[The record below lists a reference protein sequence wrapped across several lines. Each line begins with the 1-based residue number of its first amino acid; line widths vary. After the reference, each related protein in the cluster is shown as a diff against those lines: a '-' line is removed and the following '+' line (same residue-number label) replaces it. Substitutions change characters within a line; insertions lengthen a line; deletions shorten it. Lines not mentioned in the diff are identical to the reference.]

1 MDESANLLFEVGT
14 EELPPKTLFSNSQ
27 ALSEIIAQNISMHDL
42 AFEGISSYCTPRR
55 LAFVIRNLSFQ
66 QKDQNIQKKGPSLD
80 ISYDQEGRPTKA
92 ALGFAKSCGTTLAQ
106 LSVREHDGANC
117 LFYSKVEKGK
127 SATTLIP
134 KVIEQS
140 LKDLPVARRMR
151 WGDNQVEFL
160 RPVHWVVLLHG
171 KNVIKANILG
181 IDSNNIS
188 FGHRFH
194 APKKILLKNADDYI
208 NLLEK
213 KGKVIVSFEKRKKLI
228 IDQTKR
234 LAKELDGVIELQ
246 PELLDEITSMV
257 EWPCCLVGK
266 FDKKFLQ
273 LPEEVLVYT
282 MQDKQKYFPVK
293 KDSGSLMSFFI
304 FVSNIEAKNP
314 GSIVSG
320 NERVIKPRFHDA
332 EFFLSQDKKTTLA
345 SRYDSL
351 EGLSFHRQLGN
362 VQNKS
367 KRVTLLAK
375 LIANEISADEKIV
388 MRACELYKCDLLTEM
403 VSEFPGLQGIM
414 GSYYALQDGENE
426 AVATAIREHYLPK
439 QAGDELPS
447 TLPGKSLA
455 LAERIDSLVGIFSA
469 EGKPSGIRDPFG
481 LRRASI
487 GLLRIIIECEYDLD
501 LKKLLSFSA
510 SLYPKNLKPEK
521 SCKNII
527 IYILDRLQFY
537 YAELGISKD
546 VIDSVIVC
554 QSSNLLEIDRKI
566 RAVSDFKKLRES
578 VSLTAA
584 GKRIRNILK
593 TAEIHASIKIDQS
606 LLAEKQEKDLFNLL
620 EKLEPEINALSSED
634 KYPEALK
641 KLSTLKTPVDAFF
654 DNVMVMD
661 KNEKLRRNRIALLH
675 KLNELFLKIADF
687 SKLQ

>member
-1 MDESANLLFEVGT
+1 MNESANLLFEVGT

-42 AFEGISSYCTPRR
+42 TFEGITPYCTPRR
-55 LAFVIRNLSFQ
+55 LAFVVRDLSFQ
-66 QKDQNIQKKGPSLD
+66 QKDQSIQKKGPSLD
-80 ISYDQEGRPTKA
+80 ISYDQEGQPTKA
-92 ALGFAKSCGTTLAQ
+92 AIGFAKSCGTSVEH
-106 LSVREHDGANC
+106 LSTREYDGINC

-127 SATTLIP
+127 SATMLIP

-140 LKDLPVARRMR
+140 LKDLPVTRRMR
-151 WGDNQVEFL
+151 WGDNKIEFL
-160 RPVHWVVLLHG
+160 RPVHWVLLLHG

-181 IDSNNIS
+181 VDSSNLS

-194 APKKILLKNADDYI
+194 APKKIVLKNADDYI

-213 KGKVIVSFEKRKKLI
+213 KGKVIVSFEKRKQLI
-228 IDQTKR
+228 IDQTKK
-234 LAKELDGVIELQ
+234 LEKELDGMVELQ

-257 EWPCCLVGK
+257 EWPRCLVGK

-273 LPEEVLVYT
+273 LPEEVLTYT

-293 KDSGSLMSFFI
+293 KDDKSLMSFFI
-304 FVSNIEAKNP
+304 FVSNIDARNP
-314 GSIVSG
+314 SSIVSG
-320 NERVIKPRFHDA
+320 NERVIKPRFNDA
-332 EFFLSQDKKTTLA
+332 EFFLLQDQKTTLA

-351 EGLSFHRQLGN
+351 QGLSFHRKLGN

-367 KRVTLLAK
+367 KRVASVAK
-375 LIANEISADEKIV
+375 LIANEIGADEKIV

-426 AVATAIREHYLPK
+426 SVATAIREHYLPK
-439 QAGDELPS
+439 QAGDGLPS

-469 EGKPSGIRDPFG
+469 EGQPSGIRDPFG

-521 SCKNII
+521 SCQDII
-527 IYILDRLQFY
+527 NYVLERLRFY
-537 YAELGISKD
+537 YSELEISKD
-546 VIDSVIVC
+546 VLDAVLVC

-566 RAVSDFKKLRES
+566 RAVSDFKKLKES
-578 VSLTAA
+578 VSLAAA

-593 TAEIHASIKIDQS
+593 TVETHASIKIDES

-620 EKLEPEINALSSED
+620 KGLEPEVNTLSSKG
-634 KYPEALK
+634 KYPEALQ
-641 KLSTLKTPVDAFF
+641 KLSTLKIPVDAFF

-661 KNEKLRRNRIALLH
+661 KDEELRRNRIALLH
-675 KLNELFLKIADF
+675 KLNELFLEIADF